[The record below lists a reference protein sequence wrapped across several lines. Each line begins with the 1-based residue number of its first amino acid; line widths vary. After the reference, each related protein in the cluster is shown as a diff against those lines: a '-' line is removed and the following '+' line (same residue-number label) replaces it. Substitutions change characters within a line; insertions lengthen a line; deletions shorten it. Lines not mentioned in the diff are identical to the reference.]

1 MNLTRELRFDATALA
16 STETLIPCTIATTTP
31 VMRGGIAE
39 ILDCTAAGVDLS
51 RAPLP
56 LITGHDST
64 RLAIGLVE
72 NLRGTGDKVTGEVR
86 FGTSPE
92 AQQIRADV
100 VAGIHRSLSVAYAH
114 LSATDTPAGTIYRWQ
129 PHEVSIVSVPADSN
143 AGFFRSNPES
153 QTMTATATATLASEI
168 TELCTRHKM
177 PEMATTLQRDC
188 KTISEA
194 NIAMLN
200 EMARRDLATGGHLN
214 VMPFKD
220 SSSNERQMLIET
232 LVARLGGKPKGEII
246 RSTDCTGLAIR
257 ALELSGQTVNYRDG
271 RDALIR
277 RAMGTSDF
285 PNLLGNAA
293 GRVLLQSF
301 DESPAILKQVARLNN
316 LSNFKPRT
324 VIRLPGGAPSLEKV
338 NEGGEFTHGAIAE
351 EANAWSLA
359 TFGRIVS
366 LTRQAIVNDDLSAF
380 SGMLTEFGRAAA
392 RREADELVA
401 MLTGTPLV
409 DGAALFHAD
418 RSSLITGA
426 GSALQASSLAN
437 AVKSLRLQKEVGGGF
452 IIQEP
457 AFLVV
462 PAALETTAR
471 QLVATI
477 TPNAAASVQ
486 PYSVTVIVEPRL
498 DAVSVTAW
506 YLVSGNQSALEY
518 GYLDAAQGPQ
528 TFQEEGFEIDGL
540 KIKCRLD
547 FGTGW
552 VSPIGWVK
560 SAGA

>member
-1 MNLTRELRFDATALA
+1 MIYTRELRFDAGAA
-16 STETLIPCTIATTTP
+16 IAIDALIPCTIATTTP
-31 VMRGGIAE
+31 VMRSGTGE
-39 ILDCTAAGVDLS
+39 ILDCTPAGVDLG

-56 LITGHDST
+56 LISGHDAT

-72 NLRGTGDKVTGEVR
+72 NLQATGDKVTGHVR

-100 VAGIHRSLSVAYAH
+100 VAGIHRSLSVGYAH
-114 LSATDTPAGTIYRWQ
+114 LSSTDTPAGTVYRWQ

-153 QTMTATATATLASEI
+153 KPMTTNTNPDAEI

-177 PEMATTLQRDC
+177 PELATTLNRDGA
-188 KTISEA
+188 TIEQA
-194 NIAMLN
+194 RAAVLT
-200 EMARRDLATGGHLN
+200 EMATRDQATGGHRN
-214 VMPFKD
+214 VAPYRD
-220 SSSNERQMLIET
+220 SVDNERQMLIET

-246 RSTDCTGLAIR
+246 RSTDCAGLAIR
-257 ALELSGQTVNYRDG
+257 ALELGGQAVNYRDG
-271 RDALIR
+271 RDALIV
-277 RAMGTSDF
+277 RAMSTSDF

-301 DESPAILKQVARLNN
+301 DDSPAVLKQVARLNN

-338 NEGGEFTHGAIAE
+338 NEGGEFTQGAIAE
-351 EANAWSLA
+351 EANAWSLT

-366 LTRQAIVNDDLSAF
+366 LTRQAMVNDDLDAF
-380 SGMLTEFGRAAA
+380 SGLLTEFGRAAA
-392 RREADELVA
+392 RREADELVS

-409 DGAALFHAD
+409 DGTALFHAD

-426 GSALQASSLAN
+426 PSVLSAPGLAAS
-437 AVKSLRLQKEVGGGF
+437 VKSLRLQKEVGGGF

-457 AFLVV
+457 TFLVV

-471 QLVATI
+471 QLVASI
-477 TPNAAASVQ
+477 TPSAAASVQ
-486 PYSVTVIVEPRL
+486 PYTLTVIVEPRL
-498 DAVSVTAW
+498 DAASATAW